1 MRQLRQRL
9 GPVPVGHTDVGQSV
23 LHERLLEVHDVE
35 PVPMREGGHAVDTAG
50 HRVALSV
57 RAHGRLAVVPGYQ
70 CLQQT
75 AGRITLHHRHVP
87 DTIVIGV
94 CLGVWGVGGGGIIG
108 EHHVRMHY
116 TLARSACVCVRA
128 CS

>member
-70 CLQQT
+70 FLQQT
-75 AGRITLHHRHVP
+75 AGILSSSR
-87 DTIVIGV
+87 
-94 CLGVWGVGGGGIIG
+94 
-108 EHHVRMHY
+108 
-116 TLARSACVCVRA
+116 LAWKRTPLSWA
-128 CS
+128 